1 MLYCPAAPARVNVQA
16 TVPSRLSLLA
26 ALAPLTFVAP
36 RLALAQPGTEAGAVE
51 PAMPPPP
58 ALVSPVEEVAP
69 LAPRAR
75 FGMKLPR
82 KEAPEPP
89 GAPPAIPE
97 EQPEDRARER
107 AALEDNWLDATHA
120 FVAEQLFAPVLV
132 FDRFFSDETALDA
145 ERTRSFLRWRNE
157 LRLEQGRVPTYTTAL
172 RADLR
177 LPGFNRLLRRLRLV
191 VEGQTRDAFTTMF
204 GEDAEEPEPVGSG
217 GAELRLRFWEG
228 LIAHGDLGAGVLL
241 QLPPGGF
248 ARARLRWAIPVGDL
262 FLTRLATTGFWRTDT
277 HFGTSVDAH
286 FERGIKRAALLR
298 LSGSA
303 QLTELSPGVEWSTE
317 LMVLR
322 AFTRTVFGS
331 VGVGMNGATDF
342 RPEIERYRVAT
353 RLRTDVYRRWLFVEA
368 EPEVFW
374 PWTPEARREP
384 QYAVTFRVELQF
396 RGWDA
401 GSSPKKPP
409 AAEHGGSDEPADP
422 PTEAAGSDAAG

>member
-1 MLYCPAAPARVNVQA
+1 MQA
-16 TVPSRLSLLA
+16 TVPSRLPLLA
-26 ALAPLTFVAP
+26 ALAPLTIVAP
-36 RLALAQPGTEAGAVE
+36 RLAFAQPGARAGAVE
-51 PAMPPPP
+51 PATPPPP

-69 LAPRAR
+69 SAPRAR
-75 FGMKLPR
+75 FGLKLPR
-82 KEAPEPP
+82 KEAPEAP

-97 EQPEDRARER
+97 EQPEERARER

-145 ERTRSFLRWRNE
+145 ERSTSFFRWRNE
-157 LRLEQGRVPTYTTAL
+157 LRLEEGRVPTYTTAL

-204 GEDAEEPEPVGSG
+204 GEDTEEPEPAGSG

-286 FERGIKRAALLR
+286 LERGIKRAALLR

-303 QLTELSPGVEWSTE
+303 QLTEVSPGVEWSTE
-317 LMVLR
+317 LMALR

-331 VGVGMNGATDF
+331 VGVGMRGATDL
-342 RPEIERYRVAT
+342 RPEIDRYRVAT

-374 PWTPEARREP
+374 PWTPEAGRAP
-384 QYAVTFRVELQF
+384 QYAVTFRVEVQF

-401 GSSPKKPP
+401 GSSPQKPP
-409 AAEHGGSDEPADP
+409 AAAEQDESDEPADP
-422 PTEAAGSDAAG
+422 PAEPAGADAAG